1 MDGIIV
7 INKPKGCTSHDVVY
21 KVKKIFNERVGH
33 TGTLDPNATGVLPLL
48 IGKGTKLSKYLI
60 NHDKIYEVVLKI
72 GIKTDT
78 ADSEGKII
86 EEQSIKS
93 NLLTDKNVIN
103 VLSNFQGKQE
113 QIPPIYSAI
122 KVNGKKLYEYARNGE
137 KLDLKPRQIEI
148 YSIELLKL
156 NKKENEISFKVECSK
171 GTYIRSLCEDIA
183 KKLGTIG
190 YMKELNRIKVG
201 KFNIEDAVTIEQ
213 LQENIHNTEF
223 MNKNFYTFKKFFSKN
238 KSITMT
244 NKDLRRF
251 LNGIKLNVELQ
262 DDLYKIYDN
271 SNKFI
276 GIGEVRSNRL
286 KREIIL

>member
-1 MDGIIV
+1 
-7 INKPKGCTSHDVVY
+7 
-21 KVKKIFNERVGH
+21 
-33 TGTLDPNATGVLPLL
+33 
-48 IGKGTKLSKYLI
+48 
-60 NHDKIYEVVLKI
+60 
-72 GIKTDT
+72 
-78 ADSEGKII
+78 
-86 EEQSIKS
+86 
-93 NLLTDKNVIN
+93 
-103 VLSNFQGKQE
+103 
-113 QIPPIYSAI
+113 
-122 KVNGKKLYEYARNGE
+122 
-137 KLDLKPRQIEI
+137 
-148 YSIELLKL
+148 
-156 NKKENEISFKVECSK
+156 
-171 GTYIRSLCEDIA
+171 
-183 KKLGTIG
+183 
-190 YMKELNRIKVG
+190 MKELNRIKVG